1 MYYCKVCNL
10 EFDRKN
16 NLVRHYKSIIH
27 KDNLKGDQKKLIC
40 SCGKEF
46 AYQKN
51 YSRHIKTCDQFIPL
65 KPSTSTS
72 TTLKNQ
78 NQNQK
83 NIMNNTG
90 TFNNSVVM
98 MGDYNTLTKIEKLNL
113 MLNETNMIDLE
124 TFILN
129 YKNNPKYQL
138 TANESKTLMEN
149 YQFEGYKSLGFDL
162 PYYIRDK
169 YQKQLKDIKG
179 IDLKK
184 EEVILPFISTDGGAR
199 SYLKKEPID
208 WKREK
213 DIADIKRLIVIT
225 SDQIYKH
232 HNQYLSLSN
241 FQMNLIA
248 KTVVQ
253 TSRYDDEKLTHPEY
267 QLKNLKI
274 KS

>member
-1 MYYCKVCNL
+1 
-10 EFDRKN
+10 
-16 NLVRHYKSIIH
+16 
-27 KDNLKGDQKKLIC
+27 
-40 SCGKEF
+40 
-46 AYQKN
+46 
-51 YSRHIKTCDQFIPL
+51 
-65 KPSTSTS
+65 
-72 TTLKNQ
+72 
-78 NQNQK
+78 
-83 NIMNNTG
+83 MNNTG

-124 TFILN
+124 TFIFN

-138 TANESKTLMEN
+138 TENESKILIEN
-149 YQFEGYKSLGFDL
+149 FQCEGYKSLGFDL

-179 IDLKK
+179 IDVKK

-199 SYLKKEPID
+199 SYLKKEPVE

-248 KTVVQ
+248 KTVIQ
-253 TSRYDDEKLTHPEY
+253 TSRYDDEKII
-267 QLKNLKI
+267 KNSISK
-274 KS
+274 

>member
-1 MYYCKVCNL
+1 MDFN
-10 EFDRKN
+10 RKN
-16 NLVRHYKSIIH
+16 NLVRHYQSSIH
-27 KDNLKGDQKKLIC
+27 KENLRGGQDKMIC
-40 SCGKEF
+40 SCGKDFLYE
-46 AYQKN
+46 KN
-51 YSRHIKTCDQFIPL
+51 YSRHIKTC
-65 KPSTSTS
+65 KHT
-72 TTLKNQ
+72 NQ
-78 NQNQK
+78 TETPIVINNT
-83 NIMNNTG
+83 MHNTG

-138 TANESKTLMEN
+138 TETESRTLMEN

-162 PYYIRDK
+162 PYYIKDK
-169 YQKQLKDIKG
+169 YLKQLKDIKG
-179 IDLKK
+179 VNVKK

-199 SYLKKEPID
+199 SYLKKEPSEWI
-208 WKREK
+208 REK
-213 DIADIKRLIVIT
+213 NICDIKKLIVIT

-248 KTVVQ
+248 KTVML
-253 TSRYDDEKLTHPEY
+253 TSRYDDEKFMKSEY
-267 QLKNLKI
+267 QNKNNKI
-274 KS
+274 KT